1 MKAGIGIDIG
11 GTKMLGL
18 VLGADNKAG
27 TEIIVKTAANKG
39 YRHVMTQL
47 KGLILGL
54 LNNSKEEIS
63 FIGIALAGAVEK
75 GRSVTFCP
83 NLPFYHLELARLIE
97 EEFALPCVLSN
108 DVNAALLAEAR
119 MSAGSTQEVELGLFV
134 GTGVGGA
141 ILIDGKLYEGRGGAG
156 EFGHIRVA
164 HEGRVCGCGKRGC
177 LEAYASK
184 TAMQNYIR
192 QELCKGRASILSRS
206 FESEE
211 EGGMLKKGELLRAYQ
226 EGDKLALE
234 VLEVSRKSLA
244 VALVNLVNI
253 FHPSCIILGGG
264 IMEDFYDYYS
274 GYLFQYIEEQAYS
287 GFAKGLVLKKA
298 VLGDRGAALGAAHMA
313 REALLE
319 FSEKEKAQK
328 SGQNK

>member
-1 MKAGIGIDIG
+1 
-11 GTKMLGL
+11 MLGL

-47 KGLILGL
+47 KGQILGL

-63 FIGIALAGAVEK
+63 YIGIALAGAVEK
-75 GRSVTFCP
+75 GRRVPFCP

-108 DVNAALLAEAR
+108 DVNAALLAETR
-119 MSAGSTQEVELGLFV
+119 MNASSVKEAELGLFI

-141 ILIDGKLYEGRGGAG
+141 ILIDGKLYEGKGGAG

-164 HEGRVCGCGKRGC
+164 HEGRICGCGKRGC

-192 QELCKGRASILSRS
+192 QELRRGRSSVLSRS

-253 FHPSCIILGGG
+253 FHPSAIVLGGG
-264 IMEDFYDYYS
+264 IMEDFYEYYKPYLIDY
-274 GYLFQYIEEQAYS
+274 IKNEAYR
-287 GFAKGLVLKKA
+287 GFAEELEIRRAL
-298 VLGDRGAALGAAHMA
+298 LGARGGALGAALLA
-313 REALLE
+313 REGLKYE
-319 FSEKEKAQK
+319 
-328 SGQNK
+328 